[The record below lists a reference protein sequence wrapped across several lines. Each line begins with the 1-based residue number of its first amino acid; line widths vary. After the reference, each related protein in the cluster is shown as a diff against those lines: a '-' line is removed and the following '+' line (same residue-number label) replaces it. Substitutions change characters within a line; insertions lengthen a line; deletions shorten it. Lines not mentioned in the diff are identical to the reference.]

1 MAETKKTAEQLYAQ
15 AQEAQKQLEQL
26 QAQQPGAYESSY
38 GAQID
43 ALIAQLDSRPGFT
56 YDVNGDP
63 LYRQYAEQY
72 QRQGKAAMEDTLGA
86 AAGLTGGYGS
96 SYATTA
102 ASQAYQ
108 QYLSGMQD
116 VAPALYAAAYAR
128 YQDEGTALEKQLER
142 LQGLESNAYGAWQA
156 QVQANQAA
164 QAQALDYWRYLNDA
178 AYQAQQDEQ
187 AQANWQQ
194 AIGSYIAED
203 RLDGLLAGGLSG
215 FLAQADDQPMA
226 MKSAVLEKRETF
238 ETYAYE
244 NVAVTYQLGEE
255 EKQARLEFRYRT
267 EDGLITDVTVL
278 S

>member
-1 MAETKKTAEQLYAQ
+1 MSENVASVLEVMLTGPNEKLYDPDMVTIVGLGEDMTEEEKQKKEEAEQ
-15 AQEAQKQLEQL
+15 
-26 QAQQPGAYESSY
+26 
-38 GAQID
+38 
-43 ALIAQLDSRPGFT
+43 
-56 YDVNGDP
+56 
-63 LYRQYAEQY
+63 
-72 QRQGKAAMEDTLGA
+72 
-86 AAGLTGGYGS
+86 
-96 SYATTA
+96 
-102 ASQAYQ
+102 
-108 QYLSGMQD
+108 
-116 VAPALYAAAYAR
+116 
-128 YQDEGTALEKQLER
+128 
-142 LQGLESNAYGAWQA
+142 
-156 QVQANQAA
+156 
-164 QAQALDYWRYLNDA
+164 
-178 AYQAQQDEQ
+178 Q

>member
-1 MAETKKTAEQLYAQ
+1 MERKNRWFLACLAALLLLGGCQPSEENTEDPTPQQQEETKGPEQDGTSTEGPVVEEEGDVSENVASVLEVMLTGPNEKLYDPDMVTIVGLGEDMTEEEMQKKEEAEQ
-15 AQEAQKQLEQL
+15 
-26 QAQQPGAYESSY
+26 
-38 GAQID
+38 
-43 ALIAQLDSRPGFT
+43 
-56 YDVNGDP
+56 
-63 LYRQYAEQY
+63 
-72 QRQGKAAMEDTLGA
+72 
-86 AAGLTGGYGS
+86 
-96 SYATTA
+96 
-102 ASQAYQ
+102 
-108 QYLSGMQD
+108 
-116 VAPALYAAAYAR
+116 
-128 YQDEGTALEKQLER
+128 
-142 LQGLESNAYGAWQA
+142 
-156 QVQANQAA
+156 
-164 QAQALDYWRYLNDA
+164 
-178 AYQAQQDEQ
+178 Q